1 MPGDAYVEIVG
12 LRELM
17 REVDALTAMRVV
29 RDTMEIA
36 VERVRTQIA
45 VYPPPPSGYRMV
57 FKTER
62 QRRFFFAA
70 LRDGRITVPYQR
82 TGTLGRRW
90 TTSVSHSGAD
100 IRGEVGNITV
110 YGPFVQS
117 AEAQA
122 PVHQGRW
129 RTAERVVQE
138 MEPQIQDLFEA
149 RLQAAMP

>member
-1 MPGDAYVEIVG
+1 MSDVSVEILG

-17 REVDALTAMRVV
+17 QEVSELIAFKVV
-29 RDTMEIA
+29 RDTMEVA

-45 VYPPPPSGYRMV
+45 VYPSPPSGYHMV
-57 FKTER
+57 FKSDK

-70 LRDGRITVPYQR
+70 LRDGRITVPYRR

-90 TTSVSHSGAD
+90 TTSVSNSGMD
-100 IRGEVGNITV
+100 IRGEVGNVTN

-117 AEAQA
+117 AESQA
-122 PVHQGRW
+122 PIHQGRW